1 MKKAFN
7 SDTRK
12 NTASIDSN
20 RAKALEETTRIKS
33 EIMTNKKEQNEIN
46 HKIVNKFDNYTIT
59 TEMEEQ
65 FDKKLAT

>member
-1 MKKAFN
+1 M
-7 SDTRK
+7 
-12 NTASIDSN
+12 
-20 RAKALEETTRIKS
+20 EETTRIKS

-46 HKIVNKFDNYTIT
+46 HKIVNKFENYTIT